1 MMRVYRCP
9 LSLAQYH
16 VALWHRHAPGF
27 VQGHKYSLAAYKNG
41 VLVGVAIV
49 GRPVARGLDNG
60 KTLEVR
66 RVSTDGTRNACS
78 ALLAEARRRALAD
91 NVERLITYT
100 FLGESGVSLRAI
112 GATVEPL
119 RLRGDWTNRERR
131 RDGPHADR
139 RWELLPI
146 NITTAPNASDR

>member
-16 VALWHRHAPGF
+16 NALWHRHAPGF
-27 VQGHKYSLAAYKNG
+27 VQGHKFSLAAYKNG

-49 GRPVARGLDNG
+49 GRPVARGLDDG

-66 RVSTDGTRNACS
+66 RVATDGTRNACS
-78 ALLAEARRRALAD
+78 ALLGEARRRARSLD
-91 NVERLITYT
+91 VQRLITYT
-100 FLGESGVSLRAI
+100 FPGESGASLRAI

-131 RDGPHADR
+131 RDGPHADQ
-139 RWELLPI
+139 RWELLPL
-146 NITTAPNASDR
+146 NKTTAPSASDR